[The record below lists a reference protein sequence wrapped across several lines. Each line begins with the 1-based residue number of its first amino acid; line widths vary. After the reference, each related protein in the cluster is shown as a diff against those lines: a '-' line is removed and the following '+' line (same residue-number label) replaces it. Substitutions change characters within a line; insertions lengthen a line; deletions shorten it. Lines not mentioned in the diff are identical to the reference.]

1 MVSRAA
7 IVLAAALCGIAA
19 PAAAQGE
26 ASDRVTAVLKFVK
39 RGAPGQ
45 PVARFDPVSCPA
57 CTPVTTP
64 LYNAEN
70 ARETVIAIAV
80 PRRRSLEL
88 RFAGPA
94 DAVRRVVLESDDIP
108 FRREHDGIVVQL
120 PPLTRDMETAAEVAT
135 HIVESGMVLRFE
147 HADPARRAGAY
158 ATGRFPDTERRAA
171 NVLEFAQRE
180 VIRTLGL
187 GEEAERRDLG
197 RIQVMG
203 FDTNAP
209 HGHVDAPPHIHMHL
223 RWPCNTG
230 TQIGHYYLGTDGLLR
245 YNQVGVKGIPGN
257 GRRFERG
264 ETFTTIGPD
273 GRGFYFHRITPE
285 GWLEIGRPQGRS
297 CLIRPA
303 QNGGFDDGAMIRCGS
318 NRPRRLTVQD
328 DVANGVITATTDEI
342 VETFRYDPDTG
353 QLTSPDS
360 PPPMTASNFVPEDVW
375 SATTEELDV
384 MSSNR

>member
-1 MVSRAA
+1 MVSRAT
-7 IVLAAALCGIAA
+7 IVLAALCGIAT
-19 PAAAQGE
+19 PAAAQGA

-45 PVARFDPVSCPA
+45 PVARFDPASCQA

-88 RFAGPA
+88 RFSGLA
-94 DAVRRVVLESDDIP
+94 DAVRRVVLESGDIP
-108 FRREHDGIVVQL
+108 FRRERGGIVVQL

-135 HIVESGMVLRFE
+135 HIVEPGMVLRFE
-147 HADPARRAGAY
+147 HADPARCAGAY
-158 ATGRFPDTERRAA
+158 VTGRFPDTERRAA

-197 RIQVMG
+197 RIQVVG
-203 FDTNAP
+203 FDTNTP
-209 HGHVDAPPHIHMHL
+209 HGHIDAPPHIHMHL
-223 RWPCNTG
+223 RCTRNTG
-230 TQIGHYYLGTDGLLR
+230 TQIGHYYLGTDGLLT

-273 GRGFYFHRITPE
+273 GRGLYFHRITPE

-303 QNGGFDDGAMIRCGS
+303 KTVGS
-318 NRPRRLTVQD
+318 RTAPRSAAAATGCTV
-328 DVANGVITATTDEI
+328 
-342 VETFRYDPDTG
+342 
-353 QLTSPDS
+353 
-360 PPPMTASNFVPEDVW
+360 
-375 SATTEELDV
+375 
-384 MSSNR
+384 